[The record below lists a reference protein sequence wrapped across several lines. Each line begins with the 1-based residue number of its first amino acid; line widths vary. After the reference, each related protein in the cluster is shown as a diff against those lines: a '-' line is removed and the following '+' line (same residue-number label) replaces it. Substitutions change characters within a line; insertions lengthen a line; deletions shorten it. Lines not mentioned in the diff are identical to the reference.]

1 MRSAN
6 ASTTPVCRADVVV
19 TKPGGPS
26 LPFPTAPFAGTTSRL
41 IEQSVPARPAVP
53 LPSADAPNIVLVL
66 LDDVGFGTCG
76 TFGGPVPTPALDRV
90 AANGLRFN
98 QFHTTALCSPTRAAM
113 LTGRNH
119 HAVHMGNIPEG
130 ASAFPGY
137 DCIIPKEAAT
147 FVEILRQYGY
157 STGAFGKWHVTPA
170 HEQSLSGP
178 FDRWPTGLGFER
190 FYGILS
196 AEASQYEPPMFDQT
210 TPVMPYEGRND
221 YHMSEDITE
230 RAIDW
235 IRLQRTSNPHRP
247 FFAYLATGAM
257 HCPHHVWPSY
267 IERFKGQFDD
277 GWDALRE
284 RVYRR
289 QLEMGVIPAGTTL
302 TPRPSE
308 VPSWDEYPDKYKPV
322 AARLMEV
329 FAGFMAHTDE
339 QVGRLLDSLDAMGV
353 ADDTLFIY
361 ITGDNGAS
369 AEGTVNGAW
378 SAPSFQNGLPED
390 PEWLLA
396 HMDDFGTARCENHY
410 NLAWAWALDAP
421 FQWMKQVASHFG
433 GTRNAMAVQWPKRI
447 VDKGA
452 LRSNFHHIT
461 DIFPTVLEAAGIEAP
476 QYVNGLAQMPIDGVS
491 MLPTMTSANAPETHN
506 TQYFEMFGNRA
517 IYHDGW
523 IASCYHG
530 RVPWK
535 RFDTVPFDGPQEKW
549 ELYDIRNDFSQG
561 NDLSEVHPEKL
572 VELQQLFDEE
582 ARRNN
587 VYPLKEPIQGF
598 GPAFAVPDSLGGLA
612 KMTYT
617 TVNIRMPERS
627 VVNLKNCSFRITA
640 EFDVPESGCEGVIA
654 AQGGNMAGWS
664 LYVGGDGRP
673 RYHYNWFGH
682 EHSVAV
688 AARALSPGRHTVVID
703 HAYDGGFGAGGDT
716 VMSVDG
722 DPVGHVRIERSVPV
736 IFSISGE
743 TFDVG
748 LDSGAAVG
756 DYPHI
761 YRFTGEIHGVT
772 LERLSEPSA
781 HVKELIADA
790 EFRASLA
797 VQ

>member
-1 MRSAN
+1 MTSRPVVPSGPPIPFA
-6 ASTTPVCRADVVV
+6 TP
-19 TKPGGPS
+19 
-26 LPFPTAPFAGTTSRL
+26 PFPGVTGRLVGESEPSRP
-41 IEQSVPARPAVP
+41 EVP

-130 ASAFPGY
+130 ASGFPGY

-147 FVEILRQYGY
+147 VAEILRQYGY

-170 HEQSLSGP
+170 HEQTLTGP

-196 AEASQYEPPMFDQT
+196 AEASQFEPPMFDQT
-210 TPVMPYEGRND
+210 VPVMPYEGRDD

-230 RAIDW
+230 KAIAW
-235 IRLQRTSNPHRP
+235 MRLQRASNPHRP
-247 FFAYLATGAM
+247 FFTYLATGAM

-267 IERFKGQFDD
+267 IERFRGQFDD
-277 GWDALRE
+277 GWDVLRE
-284 RVYRR
+284 QIYAR
-289 QLEMGVIPAGTTL
+289 QLELGVIPPGTVL
-302 TPRPSE
+302 TPRPAE
-308 VPSWDEYPDKYKPV
+308 VPSWEEYPDRYKPV
-322 AARLMEV
+322 ASRLMEV

-339 QVGRLLDSLDAMGV
+339 QVGRLLDALDEMGET
-353 ADDTLFIY
+353 DNTLFIY
-361 ITGDNGAS
+361 VTGDNGAS

-378 SAPSFQNGLPED
+378 SAPSFQNGIPED
-390 PEWLLA
+390 PEWILD
-396 HMDDFGTARCENHY
+396 HIDDLGSARCENHF
-410 NLAWAWALDAP
+410 NLAWAWALDSP
-421 FQWMKQVASHFG
+421 FQWMKQIASHFG
-433 GTRNAMAVQWPKRI
+433 GTRNAMAVQWPRRI
-447 VDKGA
+447 KDAGA
-452 LRSNFHHIT
+452 LRSNFHHVT
-461 DIFPTVLEAAGIEAP
+461 DIFATLLDAAGIEAP
-476 QYVNGLAQMPIDGVS
+476 SHVNGLAQMPIDGVS
-491 MLPTMTSANAPETHN
+491 MVPVMESASAPENHV

-523 IASCYHG
+523 IASCFHG
-530 RVPWK
+530 RLPWK
-535 RFDTVPFDGPQEKW
+535 RFDSMPFDGPQEKW

-561 NDLSEVHPEKL
+561 RDLAAERPDKL
-572 VELQQLFDEE
+572 AELQQLFDEE

-587 VYPLKEPIQGF
+587 VYPLKEPGQTF
-598 GPAFAVPDSLGGLA
+598 GAKFAVHDSLRGTT

-617 TVNIRMPERS
+617 AAHQRMPERS

-640 EFDVPESGCEGVIA
+640 DITVPAGGCEGVIV

-664 LYVGGDGRP
+664 LYVGPDGRP
-673 RYHYNWFGH
+673 RYHYNWLGH
-682 EHSVAV
+682 EHYVAV
-688 AARALSPGRHTVVID
+688 SGTALAPGRHTVVIE
-703 HAYDGGFGAGGDT
+703 HAYDGGMGGGGDS
-716 VMSVDG
+716 VMSLDG
-722 DPVGHVRIERSVPV
+722 VPVGHVRVEKSVPV

-748 LDSGAAVG
+748 MDSGAAVG
-756 DYPHI
+756 DYPHV
-761 YRFTGEIHGVT
+761 YRFNGTIHGVT
-772 LERLSEPSA
+772 LERLSEPPPEVRA
-781 HVKELIADA
+781 MIEDA